1 MVKKL
6 IAILIITGSLNAFT
20 IIEILGGQKV
30 GTTSMTFLKIGVG
43 AKQEAMGGAG
53 VSIVHDATCLYWNP
67 GAAPFIPSGRSIAF
81 QANRWLAGIY
91 HGYTGYVMNF
101 RKYNTV
107 GIHLIGLHSDYIEKT
122 DEYHP
127 FGTGT
132 YFYSGDFL
140 LGLTYARKL
149 IDRFA
154 FGLTAKY
161 IHETLDTL
169 TMSGFAIDIGTLYFV
184 GYKNIKIGVSLSNIG
199 PDVRPSGT
207 YIQDGVEKH
216 YESFSL
222 PVMYR
227 FGVSGNI
234 IKPLGLSFEIDKP
247 TDNVEVFRIGGE
259 YVIENMISIRAGYKL
274 NSNLPGEQFPPSGIS
289 FGIGVAKSLGFRK
302 ELHID
307 YSFSSMGY
315 AGDVHKLSMGVN
327 F

>member
-1 MVKKL
+1 MVRKL
-6 IAILIITGSLNAFT
+6 IAILIITGSLNALT

-43 AKQEAMGGAG
+43 AKQEALGGTG

-67 GAAPFIPSGRSIAF
+67 GAAPFIPSGRSMAF
-81 QANRWLAGIY
+81 QVNRWLAGIY

-101 RKYNTV
+101 KKYNTL
-107 GIHLIGLHSDYIEKT
+107 GIQLIGLHSDYIERT

-154 FGLTAKY
+154 FGLTVKY
-161 IHETLDTL
+161 MHETLDTL
-169 TMSGFAIDIGTLYFV
+169 TMSGAAIDIGTLYYV
-184 GYKNIKIGVSLSNIG
+184 GYKDIKIGVSLSNIG
-199 PDVRPSGT
+199 PDVKPSGT
-207 YIQDGVEKH
+207 YVQDGVEKH

-234 IKPLGLSFEIDKP
+234 IKNLGLSFEIDKP
-247 TDNVEVFRIGGE
+247 TDNVEVFRVGGE
-259 YVIENMISIRAGYKL
+259 YVIRNTIFIRSGYKL
-274 NSNLPGEQFPPSGIS
+274 NNNLPGEQFPPPGFS
-289 FGIGVAKSLGFRK
+289 FGIGVAKNLGFRK

-315 AGDVHKLSMGVN
+315 AGDVYKISMGVN